1 MGMEGRGGDKRHKK
15 TCGGDGFWMWG
26 WFACQNQFVYINVQ
40 LYQNKC
46 GEEIQDI
53 SDEHKGQKY
62 TLMLHSYFIKR

>member
-1 MGMEGRGGDKRHKK
+1 
-15 TCGGDGFWMWG
+15 MWG